1 MQVLSLICGIIES
14 DNYSD
19 MFIHLEN
26 DEVYIELNNFSII
39 RSLIL
44 PLCDFACCD
53 FVEKCKWCVAK
64 LVFANNPA
72 RLSKIILEN
81 DKGECL
87 TSDVGDALLHE
98 LDRHGLD
105 YIYIKMCD
113 HLIKDVNL
121 VLTTL

>member
-1 MQVLSLICGIIES
+1 MQVLTLLCGIIES

-26 DEVYIELNNFSII
+26 DEVYIELNKYTVIN
-39 RSLIL
+39 SLIL

-53 FVEKCKWCVAK
+53 FFEKSKWCVAK
-64 LVFANNPA
+64 LVFAKNPA
-72 RLSKIILEN
+72 RLSKIVLEN

-87 TSDVGDALLHE
+87 TSDIGDALLHE
-98 LDRHGLD
+98 YDRRGLD
-105 YIYIKMCD
+105 SLYIKICD